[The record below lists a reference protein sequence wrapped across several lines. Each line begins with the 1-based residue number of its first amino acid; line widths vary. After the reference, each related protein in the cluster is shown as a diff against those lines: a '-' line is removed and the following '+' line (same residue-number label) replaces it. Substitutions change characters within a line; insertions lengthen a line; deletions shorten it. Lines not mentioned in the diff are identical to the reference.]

1 MTYTLFSTLRLA
13 WIAGSRARAGWL
25 FGLGLALMG
34 SAQASTFSASGT
46 TLNIDLDVP
55 SQTLTVVSTGSTY
68 TFTLSN
74 VANITWTGSGTG
86 TAVAGAVLTVT
97 PGTTYDTINLTDS
110 ATGVLINFNNSTA
123 NAYGD
128 HFNVTLDNA
137 PSALTF
143 NGASSFTGAFG
154 LSITT
159 ARRIDFASGSSLSLV
174 NGNLTLDANTQV
186 VPTAMT
192 YSGIMVNN
200 ATINTTGSG
209 ITTLRAR
216 GGNGSALNFTNKGIA
231 VIGGGSI
238 TGGTTGTMTI
248 EGRSFAGVDGQV
260 QGQGVFV
267 GGRNSTTLAVS
278 TITSNGADVSV
289 TGYGAENTAPTIAFG
304 AHNTGVVVGAP
315 SPKTD
320 AQYGKITSG
329 GNGAVTV
336 TGYGGTVVAPATP
349 DYVSS
354 NNFLQCSGVFTS
366 GSDAMITSGGAGKV
380 TVSGTGGGPAS
391 NNTGSVGVSVYGT
404 ANGGILGG
412 PGASVEV
419 TGRGSE
425 AAGSGCRNN
434 DGVSVYQGKI
444 KAGVGAGTTRVTG
457 YGGYPATGTGT
468 SFNYGI
474 RLSTSATIT
483 SDGSGSVTVIGNG
496 ANAGT
501 NNAGIYAQS
510 LSSIS
515 SGGGEVRVEGNG
527 GGSGGSGAG
536 TFCYGISVVTGSFIT
551 AGGTGN
557 VTVIGRGGNNLS
569 ATAGNS
575 NYGVQIT
582 SFGSSQ
588 TPGYITSSGGNVTVE
603 GTGGGG
609 SPDSPSGSASTTN
622 YGVFVDRGSYVTAG
636 GSGSVTVTGQG
647 GNRSPGATGNTNIGV
662 LVSDSHTTS
671 TTIPKLFAYISSA
684 GGAVTVNGT
693 GGGPQTGTGSSNSN
707 HGVQVTKG
715 GTITAG
721 GTGTVT
727 VNGTGGSPSSDASG
741 GTNYGV
747 NVDGGTAPDL
757 SKITSNNG
765 NVTVTGTGGGKGSGV
780 GNYGIYLNAGGK
792 ITSDGS
798 ATTVSL
804 TGTGGDSSG
813 GTNHGIFVT
822 GGTSPNSSTV
832 TSGGG
837 AVSLNGTGGGRLTS
851 GTNFGV
857 GVAST
862 GQITAGG
869 SATLSVVGSGGN
881 LSGTGNTNTGVN
893 VTSAGSA
900 ITSGGGAVSITGTE
914 GGNASVAIATSSSG
928 SATTAT
934 NGGAL
939 TLTGNS
945 FSLAG
950 PVSAGASGMVNL
962 VPRSSGVALNLGLA
976 ADTRGGPIAL
986 TSAELNQITAGT
998 INLGNATG
1006 GSLTVSAPI
1015 TLPTGSDLNVISA
1028 AGGSLTPSATGT
1040 DVTVGAGKSLSLS
1053 TISSLNLAINGKVAD
1068 SGYQRLVLVGDLS
1081 LAGRTLNLSGSYT
1094 PVAGDVFT
1102 IVSATNLSGT
1112 FAGLADGSEILFNGR
1127 RLVVAYSASSV
1138 TLTDPSPVVTVAP
1151 SAATVDP
1158 GTSVS
1163 FTASATGNPAPTL
1176 QWQVSTNGGVDWNDI
1191 LGATASPYTFT
1202 PSGGDTGKQ
1211 FRAVFTNIFGSAT
1224 SAATLLTVNVARTH
1238 QELWRFANFGS
1249 YISDASAAD
1258 SADPDGDGLSNLM
1271 EYALGTDPN
1280 SSGVIPAVLALNG
1293 ENLEY
1298 TYTRS
1303 TAAKDNGVTYQIEWS
1318 DTLEVGS
1325 WSTETVNQQITSTQ
1339 GALETLKAS
1348 VPKGSTGKRFLRLKM
1363 QAVSGN

>member
-1 MTYTLFSTLRLA
+1 
-13 WIAGSRARAGWL
+13 
-25 FGLGLALMG
+25 MG
-34 SAQASTFSASGT
+34 SAQAGTFSASGT
-46 TLNIDLDVP
+46 TLNIDINAPNL
-55 SQTLTVVSTGSTY
+55 TLTVVSTGSSY

-74 VANITWTGSGTG
+74 QAVIQPWTGSGTG

-110 ATGVLINFNNSTA
+110 AIGTRVFFNNSTA

-137 PSALTF
+137 PYGVTF

-159 ARRIDFASGSSLSLV
+159 ARNIDFASGSSLSLV

-192 YSGIMVNN
+192 SSGIMVNN
-200 ATINTTGSG
+200 ATITTTGSG

-216 GGNGSALNFTNKGIA
+216 GGNGAASGFFNKGIA

-349 DYVSS
+349 DYSSS

-425 AAGSGCRNN
+425 AAGSGCRDNY
-434 DGVSVYQGKI
+434 GVSVYQGKI

-457 YGGYPATGTGT
+457 YGGYPATGTG
-468 SFNYGI
+468 FNYGI
-474 RLSTSATIT
+474 RLQSSATIT
-483 SDGSGSVTVIGNG
+483 SDGSGSVTVIGHG
-496 ANAGT
+496 ANAGN
-501 NNAGIYAQS
+501 NNAGIAATG

-527 GGSGGSGAG
+527 GGSGGGGSG
-536 TFCYGISVVTGSFIT
+536 TFCYGITVSSGSFIT

-569 ATAGNS
+569 ATAGNN

-582 SFGSSQ
+582 SFGSGQ

-609 SPDSPSGSASTTN
+609 SADSPSGSASTTN

-662 LVSDSHTTS
+662 FVNDSHTTS
-671 TTIPKLFAYISSA
+671 TTIPKLFAYISSG

-757 SKITSNNG
+757 AKITSNNG
-765 NVTVTGTGGGKGSGV
+765 NVTVTGTGGGKGSGSS
-780 GNYGIYLNAGGK
+780 NHGIYLNTGGK

-813 GTNHGIFVT
+813 GSNYGIFVT

-851 GTNFGV
+851 GINFGV
-857 GVAST
+857 GVASA

-869 SATLSVVGSGGN
+869 SATLSVLGSGGN

-900 ITSGGGAVSITGTE
+900 ITSGGGAVSIIGTE
-914 GGNASVAIATSSSG
+914 GGNTSVAIATSSSG
-928 SATTAT
+928 RATTAT

-950 PVSAGASGMVNL
+950 PVSAGASGTVNL
-962 VPRSSGVALNLGLA
+962 VPRSSGVDLNLGLA

-1006 GSLTVSAPI
+1006 GLLTVSAPI

-1040 DVTVGAGKSLSLS
+1040 DVTVGAGKSLGLS
-1053 TISSLNLAINGKVAD
+1053 TISSLNLAINGTVAD

-1094 PVAGDVFT
+1094 PVGGDVFT

-1112 FAGLADGSEILFNGR
+1112 FAGLADGSEIIFNGR
-1127 RLVVAYSASSV
+1127 RLLVAYSASSV
-1138 TLTDPSPVVTVAP
+1138 TLTDPSPVVTGSP

-1191 LGATASPYTFT
+1191 PGATASPYTLT

-1211 FRAVFTNIFGSAT
+1211 FRAVFTNTFGSAT
-1224 SAATLLTVNVARTH
+1224 SSATLLTVNVARTH

-1249 YISDASAAD
+1249 YDSVASGAD

-1271 EYALGTDPN
+1271 EYALGTGPN
-1280 SSGVIPAVLALNG
+1280 SSGVMPALLALNG
-1293 ENLEY
+1293 ANLEY

-1318 DTLEVGS
+1318 ETLEAGS
-1325 WSTETVNQQITSTQ
+1325 WSSETVTQEITSTQ
-1339 GALETLKAS
+1339 GALETVKAS
-1348 VPKGSTGKRFLRLKM
+1348 VPAGTTGKRFLRLKV